1 MLAFTENLNNH
12 KLPVIMTGNLIFCAV
27 SVMIGIHMG
36 GSLSAIAAAAVL
48 FLCTQAL
55 ILWIFYT
62 EKSSLPSFRESW
74 TGMIPCYFGLA
85 VGLITIYRC
94 FITMSDGGPYS
105 VMGTALG
112 ICLIYMSAAVSEM
125 ICFTKW
131 TFENLF
137 AVQAAVLGI
146 IFGMVF
152 PLNTIADEPQHMR
165 TAYNLSNYMMGI
177 HSPEDSVMMR
187 KDDAEYDFPYTVY
200 DINNLKT
207 YMRALGEPLKDET
220 LIPVYEEELTP
231 HTLDYAREPRVFKT
245 EWYQYLAPAAGIT
258 LGRLL
263 RMNTVSMY
271 LLGRLFNLIFY
282 IAAIYIALKTIP
294 AGKSILYSVSLFPIS
309 LQLASSMSRDVFRI
323 SSSVLCV
330 ALTLYLFYT
339 EREQIR
345 FRKTAIGTLAVS
357 AVLLFPLRTFV
368 YSLIALLPVFMYLYR
383 KKWITGRMIRNALIA
398 LAVLSVAA
406 LVLKYFVFPGNIV
419 TEPQIKLS
427 WTDQYRYTKE
437 VFINHPLFIF
447 TFLKNTLAIRG
458 DYYVKTMIGNQL
470 GWLDL
475 NIPEYLVSIFLC
487 LMIANTIRRDYE
499 KAELTTG
506 LRITMFSFSTISVLL
521 IILGLALLW
530 TPVTSPVAEGVQGR
544 YFLPIALPMLL
555 AFRGSSITANEKC
568 DIYCICI
575 QFIALILTASF
586 LITRL
591 L

>member
-1 MLAFTENLNNH
+1 MLAFTEKLNNH

-200 DINNLKT
+200 DINNLKA
-207 YMRALGEPLKDET
+207 Y
-220 LIPVYEEELTP
+220 
-231 HTLDYAREPRVFKT
+231 
-245 EWYQYLAPAAGIT
+245 
-258 LGRLL
+258 
-263 RMNTVSMY
+263 
-271 LLGRLFNLIFY
+271 
-282 IAAIYIALKTIP
+282 
-294 AGKSILYSVSLFPIS
+294 
-309 LQLASSMSRDVFRI
+309 
-323 SSSVLCV
+323 
-330 ALTLYLFYT
+330 
-339 EREQIR
+339 
-345 FRKTAIGTLAVS
+345 
-357 AVLLFPLRTFV
+357 
-368 YSLIALLPVFMYLYR
+368 
-383 KKWITGRMIRNALIA
+383 
-398 LAVLSVAA
+398 
-406 LVLKYFVFPGNIV
+406 
-419 TEPQIKLS
+419 
-427 WTDQYRYTKE
+427 
-437 VFINHPLFIF
+437 
-447 TFLKNTLAIRG
+447 
-458 DYYVKTMIGNQL
+458 
-470 GWLDL
+470 
-475 NIPEYLVSIFLC
+475 
-487 LMIANTIRRDYE
+487 
-499 KAELTTG
+499 
-506 LRITMFSFSTISVLL
+506 
-521 IILGLALLW
+521 
-530 TPVTSPVAEGVQGR
+530 
-544 YFLPIALPMLL
+544 
-555 AFRGSSITANEKC
+555 
-568 DIYCICI
+568 
-575 QFIALILTASF
+575 
-586 LITRL
+586 
-591 L
+591 